1 MKALFLGLGGVGQ
14 RHLRNL
20 KALQPDAEIAAVRHG
35 RRTFEITPALA
46 ADRSVDIEEKYAI
59 RTFPTI
65 TAAVESFSPDLAVVA
80 TPSSLHGAQAAEL
93 AAAGV
98 PVLLEKPL
106 AHDEDAMDLLVG
118 AANQSGTPVMIGYM
132 LRFHPGV
139 LKLRELIAA
148 GAVGRLNSGHVVAN
162 TYMPDWHPYETPSD
176 YYVGRQALGG
186 GTILTNIHLIDLLV
200 WIMGPPAR
208 LWCQGGKL
216 SDLDIDVEDTIS
228 ALFQFDGG
236 VAVTLNMSF
245 VQRPPL
251 NVMTF
256 RGTEGEISWNLAEA
270 GVTLCRPDGRRETVA
285 AEPVEWNDLFVAEMR
300 AFIDAIEAGRA
311 PSPALAEV
319 LDGQRAAFAL
329 KRSLA
334 EGGLVAP

>member
-1 MKALFLGLGGVGQ
+1 MLGLGGVGQ

-20 KALQPDAEIAAVRHG
+20 KAMRPDAEIAAVRHSG
-35 RRTFEITPALA
+35 RTYEITPTLA

-65 TAAVESFSPDLAVVA
+65 AAAVETFQPDLAVVA
-80 TPSSLHGAQAAEL
+80 TPSSLHGSQAAEL

-118 AANQSGTPVMIGYM
+118 AANQSGTPVMVGYM

-139 LKLRELIAA
+139 LKLRELLAA
-148 GAVGRLNSGHVVAN
+148 GAVGRIVSGHVVAN
-162 TYMPDWHPYETPSD
+162 TYMPDWHGYEKPTD
-176 YYVGRQALGG
+176 YYVGQRALGG
-186 GTILTNIHLIDLLV
+186 GTVLTNIHLIDLLV
-200 WIMGPPAR
+200 WIMGAPAR

-216 SDLDIDVEDTIS
+216 SDFDIDVEDTIS
-228 ALFQFDGG
+228 ALLQFDDD

-256 RGTEGEISWNLAEA
+256 RGSEGEISWNLAEA
-270 GVTLCRPDGRRETVA
+270 GVTLCRADGSRETVA

-300 AFIDAIEAGRA
+300 AFVDAVEAGRT

-319 LDGQRAAFAL
+319 LDGQRAAFAM

-334 EGGLVAP
+334 SGEVVAP